1 MSLPTI
7 DIAETEGTPRIYLNP
22 GKGQFGIQ
30 GRSYPAPQTLELFY
44 EPVINWLKEYAKKP
58 NPKTEFVFDLEYFN
72 TASTKMILMIL
83 EVLAKIPNVQV
94 IWYGEPADYRTT
106 REFEDLCEISIEWRL
121 RQE

>member
-22 GKGQFGIQ
+22 SKGLFGIQ

-44 EPVINWLKEYAKKP
+44 EPIINWLKEYAKKP
-58 NPKTEFVFDLEYFN
+58 NAKTEFVFDLEYFN

-83 EVLAKIPNVQV
+83 EVLAKIPNTHV
-94 IWYGEPADYRTT
+94 IWYGEPADFRIA
-106 REFEDLCEISIEWRL
+106 REFEDMCEISIEWKL